1 MDSTDLM
8 IGGLLLLGALS
19 VAAIIYL
26 LVNPYFSGERRTDKR
41 MQSVTENRTRL
52 GVGKV
57 QAEIMQNRKRQVAET
72 LEELEQREKARTKV
86 TMRLRLERA
95 GLDMTPRSFWIAS
108 IGAGLLVGLGI
119 FVSAPNLPILVP
131 LLGAFV
137 GTWGLPRWVLARLT
151 RRRQFK
157 FIDEFANSIDII
169 VRGVKSGLPLIECLN
184 IIAREAPPTI
194 AAEFTELVEQ
204 QRVGVPLSEGFGRMM
219 TRMPLPEVRF
229 FAIVISIQQQAG
241 GNLSEA
247 LGNLAGV
254 LRDRKM
260 LQAKVRA
267 LSAKAKASA
276 AVLGSLPFVVMFL
289 VYITT
294 PAYIALLWTTQV
306 GQLLLVAAGIWMS
319 MGVLV
324 MKKMINF
331 KY

>member
-8 IGGLLLLGALS
+8 IGGLLLL
-19 VAAIIYL
+19 AAVSFAAVVYL

-41 MQSVTENRTRL
+41 IQSVTENRARL

-57 QAEIMQNRKRQVAET
+57 QAEIAQNRKRQVAET
-72 LEELEQREKARTKV
+72 LEELEQREKARSKV

-137 GTWGLPRWVLARLT
+137 GTWGLPRWFLARLT
-151 RRRQFK
+151 RRRQLK

-169 VRGVKSGLPLIECLN
+169 VRGVKSGLPLVECLN
-184 IIAREAPPTI
+184 IIAREAPQPI

-204 QRVGVPLSEGFGRMM
+204 QRVGVPLSEGFQRMM

-254 LRDRKM
+254 LRDRKT

-267 LSAKAKASA
+267 LSAEAKASA
-276 AVLGSLPFVVMFL
+276 AVLGALPFVVMIL

-319 MGVLV
+319 MGILV